1 MQLYCAQL
9 PPEGLLLVLGL
20 HYEDI
25 SLREISEKSHIY
37 LNSVFHFIKL
47 QRLFHLAAQKITSE
61 RYANASVPKE
71 IRKQILR

>member
-9 PPEGLLLVLGL
+9 PPEGLLLELGL
-20 HYEDI
+20 HYEDMQ
-25 SLREISEKSHIY
+25 EISEKSHIY

-47 QRLFHLAAQKITSE
+47 QRLFHMAAQKITSE